1 MTELKRKQSK
11 AISRRTFCRSAITAA
26 VALHLTKPRHRRTE
40 ASEVNPARQRR
51 DGMKN
56 RVKFYKNLGHGHI
69 GVKANQRQAL
79 EYAVKYGFDS
89 ITPDLGEFEN
99 KSSTEISE
107 WVQTMKEKG
116 VRYGTAGLPVEFRR
130 DEEQFQKELARLP
143 KQAGILKQLGV
154 KRMATWITP
163 GHRELTYLQNFE
175 QHKRRFRET
184 AKVLRD
190 SDIQLGLE
198 FVGPR
203 TSRARYRF
211 PFICTQLDMME
222 LAEAI
227 GTGNVGLLLDSWHW
241 YTSHGTVEELL
252 QLSNK
257 DVIHVH
263 VNDAPSGIPVDEQ
276 IDNRRRLPVTTGV
289 IDMKGFINA
298 LVKIGY
304 DGPVECEPFEQEL
317 RKMED
322 DAVLQKTIESLNRL
336 WELITL

>member
-26 VALHLTKPRHRRTE
+26 AALHFTKPSAE
-40 ASEVNPARQRR
+40 ASE
-51 DGMKN
+51 MKN

-89 ITPDLGEFEN
+89 ITPNLREFES
-99 KSSTEISE
+99 KSNAEIHE
-107 WVQTMKEKG
+107 WVATMKERG
-116 VRYGTAGLPVEFRR
+116 VRYGASDLPVEFRR
-130 DEEQFQKELARLP
+130 DDDRFKRELALLP
-143 KQAGILKQLGV
+143 KRAIVLKQLGV
-154 KRMATWITP
+154 KRMATWIPP

-175 QHKRRFRET
+175 QHKRRLREV
-184 AKVLRD
+184 AKVLKDNGIR
-190 SDIQLGLE
+190 LGLE

-203 TSRARYRF
+203 TSRARRRF
-211 PFICTQLDMME
+211 PFICTQLGMME

-252 QLSNK
+252 QLSNN

-263 VNDAPSGIPVDEQ
+263 VNDAPSDIPVDKQ
-276 IDNRRRLPVTTGV
+276 IDNRRKLPVTTGE
-289 IDMKGFINA
+289 IDLKGFINA

-304 DGPVECEPFEQEL
+304 DGPVECEPFDQEL
-317 RKMED
+317 RRMED
-322 DAVLQKTIESLNRL
+322 NAALQKTIESLNRL
-336 WELITL
+336 WALITL